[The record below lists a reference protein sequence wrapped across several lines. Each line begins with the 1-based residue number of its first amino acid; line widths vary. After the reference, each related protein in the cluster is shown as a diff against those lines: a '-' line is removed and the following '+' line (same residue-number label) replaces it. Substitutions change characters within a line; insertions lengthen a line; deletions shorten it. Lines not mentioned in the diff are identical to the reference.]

1 MSKKAD
7 ISGKIIML
15 LIIVCTGI
23 ILRDTFIGRTILAVI
38 LISVLSMIVFGRLFC
53 NRWSQNRTVRVR
65 KKGKQGYR
73 SHGNK
78 LFTSYTAPE
87 GKPSI
92 LDPAVPVWDVIRPM
106 KTACVAQIPD
116 SLVPDNMITA
126 KRVLMELSC
135 LKCGGTGLKHENGSY
150 SCVYCGSIYKLRDFA
165 VEEV

>member
-38 LISVLSMIVFGRLFC
+38 LISVLSMIVFGRLFG
-53 NRWSQNRTVRVR
+53 NRRSQNRTVRV
-65 KKGKQGYR
+65 KKKKKQGYGSR
-73 SHGNK
+73 GNK
-78 LFTSYTAPE
+78 LIKSYTAPE

-92 LDPAVPVWDVIRPM
+92 LDPAVPVWDVIRPV

-116 SLVPDNMITA
+116 SLVPDKMIPA

-135 LKCGGTGLKHENGSY
+135 LKCGGTELKFENGSY
-150 SCVYCGSIYKLRDFA
+150 SCAYCGSIYKLRDFTE
-165 VEEV
+165 EEV